1 VVNKS
6 FSVNFIVLLSFKVT
20 TMSTPLTIYQVDAFT
35 TKLFGGN
42 PAAVCP
48 LETWLPDEV
57 MQKLAAENN
66 LSETAFFVKEGEVF
80 HLRWFT
86 PEYEIDLC
94 GHATLASAFILFNYL
109 NFEKGVIKFQT
120 KSGLLEVRKKGE
132 LIELNFPARMPEA
145 CEAPEA
151 LLKGF
156 NFPPAKVLKSRDY
169 FLVYDDETI
178 IKQIVPDFNY
188 LNQLDT
194 IGVIVTAASKEVD
207 FVSRFFVP
215 NSVIGEDPVTGS
227 AHCNLIPYW
236 SNQLHKTILTA
247 KQLSPREGE
256 LFCED
261 RGQRVTMAG
270 SAVLYL
276 KGEFYL

>member
-1 VVNKS
+1 MSNS
-6 FSVNFIVLLSFKVT
+6 F
-20 TMSTPLTIYQVDAFT
+20 TIYQVDAFT
-35 TKLFGGN
+35 STLFGGN

-48 LETWLPDEV
+48 LETWLPDEI
-57 MQKLAAENN
+57 MQRLAAENN
-66 LSETAFFVKEGEVF
+66 LSETAFFVRQGEGF

-86 PEYEIDLC
+86 PEFEIDLC
-94 GHATLASAFILFNYL
+94 GHATLATAFILFNYL
-109 NFEKGVIKFQT
+109 HFEKEVIKFQT
-120 KSGLLEVRKKGE
+120 KSGMLEVRKKGE
-132 LIELNFPARMPEA
+132 LIELDFPCRMPHA
-145 CEAPEA
+145 CPAPEA
-151 LLKGF
+151 LLKGI
-156 NFPPAKVLKSRDY
+156 NFPPLKVLKSRDY
-169 FLVYDDETI
+169 FLVYEDEAL
-178 IKQIVPDFNY
+178 IKQIVPDFKY

-194 IGVIVTAASKEVD
+194 IGVIVTAASSEVD

-236 SNQLHKTILTA
+236 AKELNKTVLTA

-261 RGQRVTMAG
+261 KGERVSMAG

-276 KGEFYL
+276 KGDFYL

>member
-1 VVNKS
+1 MSNP
-6 FSVNFIVLLSFKVT
+6 LSIF
-20 TMSTPLTIYQVDAFT
+20 QVDAFT
-35 TKLFGGN
+35 SKLFGGN

-48 LETWLPDEV
+48 LESWLPDEV

-66 LSETAFFVKEGEVF
+66 LSETAFFVKEGEGF

-94 GHATLASAFILFNYL
+94 GHATLATAFVLFNYL
-109 NFEKGVIKFQT
+109 HFEKEVIKFQT
-120 KSGLLEVRKKGE
+120 KSGMLEVRKKNE
-132 LIELNFPARMPEA
+132 LIELNFPSRMPQP
-145 CEAPEA
+145 CHAPEA
-151 LLKGF
+151 LLKGI
-156 NFPPAKVLKSRDY
+156 NFPPLKVLKSRDY
-169 FLVYDDETI
+169 FLVYEDEAL

-188 LNQLDT
+188 LNRLDT
-194 IGVIVTAASKEVD
+194 IGVIITAAAKEVD

-236 SNQLHKTILTA
+236 AKELNKTTLTA
-247 KQLSPREGE
+247 KQLSSREGE

-261 RGQRVTMAG
+261 KGERVTMAG
-270 SAVLYL
+270 NAVLYL

>member
-1 VVNKS
+1 M
-6 FSVNFIVLLSFKVT
+6 T
-20 TMSTPLTIYQVDAFT
+20 RPIYQVDAFT
-35 TKLFGGN
+35 SKLFGGN

-48 LETWLPDEV
+48 LQEWLPDEM
-57 MQKLAAENN
+57 MQKLAAEKN
-66 LSETAFFVKEGEVF
+66 LSETAFFVPDGDGF

-94 GHATLASAFILFNYL
+94 GHATLATAFVVFTQLNYQKDTIR
-109 NFEKGVIKFQT
+109 FKS
-120 KSGLLEVRKKGE
+120 KSGILEVSRKGD
-132 LIELNFPARMPEA
+132 LIELNFPSRMPQP

-151 LLKGF
+151 LLNGLSH
-156 NFPPAKVLKSRDY
+156 PPAKVLKSRDY
-169 FLVYDDETI
+169 FAVYEDESV
-178 IKQIVPDFNY
+178 IKQIIPDYNY

-194 IGVIVTAASKEVD
+194 IGVIVTAASKDVD

-236 SNQLHKTILTA
+236 AKELGKSKLHA
-247 KQLSPREGE
+247 KQLSAREGE

-261 RGQRVTMAG
+261 KGDRVAMAG
-270 SAVLYL
+270 NAVLYM
-276 KGEFYL
+276 KGEYYI